1 MQWLNHF
8 FLALFTAFLCIA
20 LSPVLAKHIAV
31 YSAMQNLIEQGEW
44 GEQGTRQNR
53 ELVNAE
59 SSISHFRLHQWTQTL
74 PSPTLYSLLS
84 LKSSPSETES
94 VVEQGKILYDTEQFT
109 EAVKVLQQAA
119 AVFRASRDGLR
130 EAITLSNL
138 CLAYQQLGLWAE
150 AEEAIAQS
158 LKLLQSRENTGISE
172 ERLQIIA
179 QTLDVQGQLQLA
191 QGQAEAALTTWQ
203 KAADIYQQIGDRVTL
218 TRNRINSA
226 QALQA
231 LGLYLQANKILNEV
245 QQTLTSLPDSLIV
258 ATALRSL
265 GNVRRVVGDLNVSR
279 LVLGKSLAVAKRV
292 QSPKA
297 IAEAQLSL
305 GNTARAQQDTEAA
318 LQYYQQAAAVSVSSI
333 TRIQAH
339 LNLLSLLLEEKEV
352 QRGRRQEAGGR
363 RSNSAGVESP
373 SELKPLNGSSVGVFN
388 PCSLWSRQETASA
401 AVASPRA
408 SGSFPP
414 ASCPLPPAFID
425 KNNLQDALALS
436 SQIQLEISNLPPSRA
451 SVYTGIKFAQTLA
464 ELKQKTTSDTPSW
477 LDIAQQLSNAIKQ
490 AQNLQDRRAESYAMG
505 TLGELYEKTGQ
516 FSEAQDLTEKS
527 LFIAQSI
534 NASDI
539 AYQWQWQL
547 GRILKKKGDIK
558 SAIASYNVA
567 YNTLQSL
574 RSDLVTMNPDVQFS
588 FRENVEPVY
597 RELVELLLR
606 STVGVGAASGKKA
619 EQSSSSTVPL
629 SLQESINQDDLKLAR
644 NVIESLQLAELDNFF
659 RSACLNPT
667 QELDPVVDKKDQQ
680 AAVIYPIILPDR
692 LDVILKLPNQDL
704 RHYKTAIRQDNVEN
718 IIAELRKNLLNVTAT
733 VRVQQQSQQIYDWL
747 IRPVSAELAKSEIK
761 TLVFVLDG
769 ELRNIPMGVL
779 YDKQQE
785 KYLVEQYAIALTPG
799 LQLLDP
805 KPLRQIQL
813 NALTAGVSEKRPVE
827 GREFSELQNVPR
839 ELKEIKSEV
848 SKSEEL
854 LNQQFTE
861 TNLQNKLQT
870 VPFSVVHLAT
880 HGQFSSDAEKTFI
893 LTWNKLVKVKEFDN
907 LLRVSDKNRSNGIEL
922 LVLSACQTAEGD
934 KRAALG
940 LAGIAM
946 RAGVRSTL
954 ATLWSIDDRSTSD
967 VMSEFYRQLKAG
979 VNKAEALQRAQLAVF
994 AKEKA
999 PYFWAPYVLVGNWL

>member
-1 MQWLNHF
+1 
-8 FLALFTAFLCIA
+8 
-20 LSPVLAKHIAV
+20 
-31 YSAMQNLIEQGEW
+31 MQNLTEQGEW
-44 GEQGTRQNR
+44 GKQ
-53 ELVNAE
+53 E
-59 SSISHFRLHQWTQTL
+59 STER
-74 PSPTLYSLLS
+74 SPTFHSLLS
-84 LKSSPSETES
+84 LKNGPSQTAS
-94 VVEQGKILYDTEQFT
+94 VVEQGKILYDTGQFT
-109 EAVKVLQQAA
+109 EAVKLLQQAA
-119 AVFRASRDGLR
+119 TAFKTSKDGLQ
-130 EAITLSNL
+130 EAMTLSNL
-138 CLAYQQLGLWAE
+138 SLAYQQLGLWAE

-158 LKLLQSRENTGISE
+158 LKLLQSGENTGTSGE
-172 ERLQIIA
+172 QSQLIA
-179 QTLDVQGQLQLA
+179 QALDVQGQLQLA

-203 KAADIYQQIGDRVTL
+203 KAADIYQQIGDKARL
-218 TRNRINSA
+218 TRNQINSA
-226 QALQA
+226 QALQT

-258 ATALRSL
+258 ATGLRSL

-279 LVLGKSLAVAKRV
+279 LVLGNSLAVAKRL

-318 LQYYQQAAAVSVSSI
+318 LQYYQEAAAVSVSSI

-339 LNLLSLLLEEKEV
+339 LNLLSLLLEK
-352 QRGRRQEAGGR
+352 
-363 RSNSAGVESP
+363 
-373 SELKPLNGSSVGVFN
+373 K
-388 PCSLWSRQETASA
+388 
-401 AVASPRA
+401 
-408 SGSFPP
+408 
-414 ASCPLPPAFID
+414 
-425 KNNLQDALALS
+425 QDQNALALS
-436 SQIQLEISNLPPSRA
+436 SQIQSEISNLPPSRA
-451 SVYTGIKFAQTLA
+451 SVYTRIKFAENLTQ
-464 ELKQKTTSDTPSW
+464 LKEKISIDTPSW
-477 LDIAQQLSNAIKQ
+477 LNIAQQLSTAIEQ
-490 AQNLQDRRAESYAMG
+490 AQSLQDRRAESYAMG
-505 TLGELYEKTGQ
+505 SLGELYEKTGQ
-516 FSEAQDLTEKS
+516 FSDAQELTDKA

-534 NASDI
+534 DASDI

-558 SAIASYNVA
+558 GAIASYNVA

-574 RSDLVTMNPDVQFS
+574 RGDLVAINPDVQFS
-588 FRENVEPVY
+588 FRENIEPVY

-606 STVGVGAASGKKA
+606 SPQSTASVPFEKLDQQDASLLKA
-619 EQSSSSTVPL
+619 NTPRSPE
-629 SLQESINQDDLKLAR
+629 EGINQDNLKLAR

-667 QELDPVVDKKDQQ
+667 QELDPVVDKKDQR

-692 LDVILKLPNQDL
+692 LDVILKLPNQEL
-704 RHYKTAIRQDNVEN
+704 RHYKTAIAQNDVEKT
-718 IIAELRKNLLNVTAT
+718 IAELRKNLLDVTAT
-733 VRVQQQSQQIYDWL
+733 GRVQQQSQQIYNWL
-747 IRPVSAELAKSEIK
+747 IRPAQTELVNSGIK

-769 ELRNIPMGVL
+769 ELRNIPMAVL
-779 YDKQQE
+779 YDKQQK
-785 KYLVEQYAIALTPG
+785 KYLIEKYAIALTPG

-805 KPLRQIQL
+805 KPLRQVQL

-827 GREFSELQNVPR
+827 GKEFPQLENVPR

-854 LNQQFTE
+854 LNQQFTQ

-870 VPFSVVHLAT
+870 VAFSVVHLAT
-880 HGQFSSDAEKTFI
+880 HGEFSSDAEKTFI
-893 LTWNKLVKVKEFDN
+893 LTWDKLVKVKEFDN
-907 LLRVSDKNRSNGIEL
+907 LLRVSDKDRFSGIEL

-954 ATLWSIDDRSTSD
+954 ATLWSIDDRSTAD

-979 VNKAEALQRAQLAVF
+979 VNKAQALQRAQLGVF

>member
-1 MQWLNHF
+1 MRWQNYF
-8 FLALFTAFLCIA
+8 FLVLFTAFLCIA
-20 LSPVLAKHIAV
+20 LSPVLAKPPAV
-31 YSAMQNLIEQGEW
+31 YSAMQNLTEQREW
-44 GEQGTRQNR
+44 EKQGSSESRK
-53 ELVNAE
+53 LVNAE
-59 SSISHFRLHQWTQTL
+59 S
-74 PSPTLYSLLS
+74 PTPYSLLS
-84 LKSSPSETES
+84 LKSGPSQTAS
-94 VVEQGKILYDTEQFT
+94 VVEQGKILYDTGQFT
-109 EAVKVLQQAA
+109 EAIKLLQQAA
-119 AVFRASRDGLR
+119 AAFKTSRDGLQ
-130 EAITLSNL
+130 EAMTLSNL
-138 CLAYQQLGLWAE
+138 SLAYQQLGLWKE

-158 LKLLQSRENTGISE
+158 LKLLQSQENTGSSGE
-172 ERLQIIA
+172 QSQLIA
-179 QTLDVQGQLQLA
+179 QALDVQGQLKLA

-203 KAADIYQQIGDRVTL
+203 KAADIYQQIGDRARL

-258 ATALRSL
+258 ATGLRSL
-265 GNVRRVVGDLNVSR
+265 GNVRRVVGDLSVSR

-318 LQYYQQAAAVSVSSI
+318 LQYYQEAAAVSVSSI
-333 TRIQAH
+333 TRIQAN
-339 LNLLSLLLEEKEV
+339 LNLLSLLLEK
-352 QRGRRQEAGGR
+352 
-363 RSNSAGVESP
+363 
-373 SELKPLNGSSVGVFN
+373 K
-388 PCSLWSRQETASA
+388 
-401 AVASPRA
+401 
-408 SGSFPP
+408 
-414 ASCPLPPAFID
+414 
-425 KNNLQDALALS
+425 QDQDVLALS
-436 SQIQLEISNLPPSRA
+436 SQIQSEISNLPPSRT
-451 SVYTGIKFAQTLA
+451 SVYTRIKFAQNLTQ
-464 ELKQKTTSDTPSW
+464 LKEKTSTDTSSW
-477 LDIAQQLSNAIKQ
+477 LNIAQQLSTAIKQ
-490 AQNLQDRRAESYAMG
+490 AQSLQDRRAESYAMG
-505 TLGELYEKTGQ
+505 SLGELYEKTRQ
-516 FSEAQDLTEKS
+516 FSDAQELTEKA

-567 YNTLQSL
+567 YKTLQSL
-574 RSDLVTMNPDVQFS
+574 RGDLVAINPDVQFS
-588 FRENVEPVY
+588 FRENIEPVY

-606 STVGVGAASGKKA
+606 SPQGNSASVPFEKLDQQDASLLKA
-619 EQSSSSTVPL
+619 NTPRSPE
-629 SLQESINQDDLKLAR
+629 EGINQDNLKLAR
-644 NVIESLQLAELDNFF
+644 DVIESLQLAELDNFF

-667 QELDPVVDKKDQQ
+667 QELDPVVDKKDQR

-692 LDVILKLPNQDL
+692 LDVILKLPNQEL
-704 RHYKTAIRQDNVEN
+704 RHYKTAIAQNDVEN
-718 IIAELRKNLLNVTAT
+718 LIAQLRKNLLNVTAT
-733 VRVQQQSQQIYDWL
+733 GRVQQQSQQIYDWL
-747 IRPVSAELAKSEIK
+747 IRPAQTELVNSGIK

-769 ELRNIPMGVL
+769 ELRNIPMAVL

-785 KYLVEQYAIALTPG
+785 KYLIEKYAIALTPG

-805 KPLRQIQL
+805 KPLRQVQL

-827 GREFSELQNVPR
+827 GKEFPQLENVPR

-880 HGQFSSDAEKTFI
+880 HGEFSSDAEKTFI
-893 LTWNKLVKVKEFDN
+893 LTWDKLVKVKEFDN
-907 LLRVSDKNRSNGIEL
+907 LLRVSDKDRFSGIEL

-954 ATLWSIDDRSTSD
+954 ATLWSIDDRSTAD
-967 VMSEFYRQLKAG
+967 VMSEFYRHLKARM
-979 VNKAEALQRAQLAVF
+979 NKAEALQRAQLGVF

>member
-1 MQWLNHF
+1 MRCPNHF
-8 FLALFTAFLCIA
+8 FLAVFTAFLCIA
-20 LSPVLAKHIAV
+20 LSPVLAKPPAV
-31 YSAMQNLIEQGEW
+31 YSDMQNLTEQGEW
-44 GEQGTRQNR
+44 GKQ
-53 ELVNAE
+53 E
-59 SSISHFRLHQWTQTL
+59 STER
-74 PSPTLYSLLS
+74 SPTFHSLLS
-84 LKSSPSETES
+84 LKNGPSQTAS
-94 VVEQGKILYDTEQFT
+94 VVEQGKILYDTGQFT
-109 EAVKVLQQAA
+109 EAVKLLQQAA
-119 AVFRASRDGLR
+119 TAFKTSKDGLQ
-130 EAITLSNL
+130 EAMTLSNL
-138 CLAYQQLGLWAE
+138 SLAYQQLGLWAE

-158 LKLLQSRENTGISE
+158 LKLLQSGENTGTSGE
-172 ERLQIIA
+172 QSQLIA
-179 QTLDVQGQLQLA
+179 QALDVQGQLQLA

-203 KAADIYQQIGDRVTL
+203 KAADIYQQIGDKARL
-218 TRNRINSA
+218 TRNQINSA
-226 QALQA
+226 QALQT

-258 ATALRSL
+258 ATGLRSL

-279 LVLGKSLAVAKRV
+279 LVLGNSLAVAKRL

-318 LQYYQQAAAVSVSSI
+318 LQYYQEAAAVSVSSI

-339 LNLLSLLLEEKEV
+339 LNLLSLLLEK
-352 QRGRRQEAGGR
+352 
-363 RSNSAGVESP
+363 
-373 SELKPLNGSSVGVFN
+373 K
-388 PCSLWSRQETASA
+388 
-401 AVASPRA
+401 
-408 SGSFPP
+408 
-414 ASCPLPPAFID
+414 
-425 KNNLQDALALS
+425 QDQNALALS
-436 SQIQLEISNLPPSRA
+436 SQIQSEISNLPPSRA
-451 SVYTGIKFAQTLA
+451 SVYTRIKFAENLTQ
-464 ELKQKTTSDTPSW
+464 LKEKISIDTPSW
-477 LDIAQQLSNAIKQ
+477 LNIAQQLSTAIEQ
-490 AQNLQDRRAESYAMG
+490 AQSLQDRRAESYAMG
-505 TLGELYEKTGQ
+505 SLGELYEKTGQ
-516 FSEAQDLTEKS
+516 FSDAQELTDKA

-534 NASDI
+534 DASDI

-558 SAIASYNVA
+558 GAIASYNVA

-574 RSDLVTMNPDVQFS
+574 RGDLVAINPDVQFS
-588 FRENVEPVY
+588 FRENIEPVY

-606 STVGVGAASGKKA
+606 SPQSTASVPFEKLDQQDASLLKA
-619 EQSSSSTVPL
+619 NTPRSPE
-629 SLQESINQDDLKLAR
+629 EGINQDNLKLAR

-667 QELDPVVDKKDQQ
+667 QELDPVVDKKDQR

-692 LDVILKLPNQDL
+692 LDVILKLPNQEL
-704 RHYKTAIRQDNVEN
+704 RHYKTAIAQNDVEKT
-718 IIAELRKNLLNVTAT
+718 IAELRKNLLDVTAT
-733 VRVQQQSQQIYDWL
+733 GRVQQQSQQIYNWL
-747 IRPVSAELAKSEIK
+747 IQPAQTELVNSGIK

-769 ELRNIPMGVL
+769 ELRNIPMAVL
-779 YDKQQE
+779 YDKQQK
-785 KYLVEQYAIALTPG
+785 KYLIEKYAIALTPG

-805 KPLRQIQL
+805 KPLRQVQL

-827 GREFSELQNVPR
+827 GKEFPQLENVPR

-854 LNQQFTE
+854 LNQQFTQ

-870 VPFSVVHLAT
+870 VAFSVVHLAT
-880 HGQFSSDAEKTFI
+880 HGEFSSDAEKTFI
-893 LTWNKLVKVKEFDN
+893 LTWDKLVKVKEFDN
-907 LLRVSDKNRSNGIEL
+907 LLRVSDKDRFSGIEL

-954 ATLWSIDDRSTSD
+954 ATLWSIDDRSTAD

-979 VNKAEALQRAQLAVF
+979 VNKAQALQRAQLGVF

>member
-1 MQWLNHF
+1 M
-8 FLALFTAFLCIA
+8 
-20 LSPVLAKHIAV
+20 AKPPAV
-31 YSAMQNLIEQGEW
+31 YSAMQNLTEQGEW
-44 GEQGTRQNR
+44 GQGSS
-53 ELVNAE
+53 E
-59 SSISHFRLHQWTQTL
+59 SPIFS
-74 PSPTLYSLLS
+74 SLLP
-84 LKSSPSETES
+84 LKSDSSQTQS
-94 VVEQGKILYDTEQFT
+94 LVEEGKKLYDTGQFT

-119 AVFRASRDGLR
+119 AAFKTSRDGLQ
-130 EAITLSNL
+130 EAMTLSNL
-138 CLAYQQLGLWAE
+138 SLADQQLGLWAE
-150 AEEAIAQS
+150 AEEAIAQC
-158 LKLLQSRENTGISE
+158 LKLLESGENTGTSG
-172 ERLQIIA
+172 ERSQIIA
-179 QTLDVQGQLQLA
+179 QALDVQGQLQLA
-191 QGQAEAALTTWQ
+191 QGQAETALTTWQ
-203 KAADIYQQIGDRVTL
+203 KAADIYQQIGDKVKL
-218 TRNRINSA
+218 TRNRINST
-226 QALQA
+226 QAFQA

-258 ATALRSL
+258 ATGLRSL

-279 LVLGKSLAVAKRV
+279 LILQKSLAVAKRV

-305 GNTARAQQDTEAA
+305 GNTARAQQDTQAA
-318 LQYYQQAAAVSVSSI
+318 LQYYQEAAAVSVPSI
-333 TRIQAH
+333 TRIAAH
-339 LNLLSLLLEEKEV
+339 LNLLSLLLEKK
-352 QRGRRQEAGGR
+352 QD
-363 RSNSAGVESP
+363 
-373 SELKPLNGSSVGVFN
+373 L
-388 PCSLWSRQETASA
+388 
-401 AVASPRA
+401 
-408 SGSFPP
+408 
-414 ASCPLPPAFID
+414 
-425 KNNLQDALALS
+425 DALALS
-436 SQIQLEISNLPPSRA
+436 SQIQSEISNLPPSRT
-451 SVYTGIKFAQTLA
+451 SVYTRIKFAQNLTQ
-464 ELKQKTTSDTPSW
+464 LKEKTSINTPSW
-477 LDIAQQLSNAIKQ
+477 LNIAQQLSTAIEQ
-490 AQNLQDRRAESYAMG
+490 AQSLQDRRAESYAMG
-505 TLGELYEKTGQ
+505 SLGELYEKTKQ
-516 FSEAQDLTEKS
+516 FSDAQELTEKA

-547 GRILKKKGDIK
+547 GRILKKEGDIK
-558 SAIASYNVA
+558 GAIASYNVA
-567 YNTLQSL
+567 YKTLQSL
-574 RSDLVTMNPDVQFS
+574 RGDLVAINPDVQFS
-588 FRENVEPVY
+588 FRENIEPVY

-606 STVGVGAASGKKA
+606 SPQGSSAS
-619 EQSSSSTVPL
+619 VPFEKL
-629 SLQESINQDDLKLAR
+629 DQQDASLLKTNALRSPQQGINQDNLKLAR
-644 NVIESLQLAELDNFF
+644 DVIESLQLAELDNFF

-667 QELDPVVDKKDQQ
+667 QALDPVVDKKDQQ

-704 RHYKTAIRQDNVEN
+704 RHYKTVIAQSDVEN
-718 IIAELRKNLLNVTAT
+718 IIAKLRKNLLNVTAT
-733 VRVQQQSQQIYDWL
+733 ARVKQQSQQIYDWL
-747 IRPVSAELAKSEIK
+747 IRPAQTELVNSGIK

-769 ELRNIPMGVL
+769 ELRNIPMAVL

-785 KYLVEQYAIALTPG
+785 KYLVEKYAIALTPG

-827 GREFSELQNVPR
+827 GKEFPQLENVPR

-854 LNQQFTE
+854 LNQQFTQ

-880 HGQFSSDAEKTFI
+880 HGEFSSDADKTFI
-893 LTWNKLVKVKEFDN
+893 LTWDKLVKVKEFDN
-907 LLRVSDKNRSNGIEL
+907 LLRVSDKNRFSGIEL

-954 ATLWSIDDRSTSD
+954 ATLWSIDDRSTAD

-979 VNKAEALQRAQLAVF
+979 VNKAQALQRAQLGVF

>member
-1 MQWLNHF
+1 MRWQNYF

-20 LSPVLAKHIAV
+20 LSPVLAKPPAV
-31 YSAMQNLIEQGEW
+31 YSAMQNLTEQGEW
-44 GEQGTRQNR
+44 EKQGSSQSRK
-53 ELVNAE
+53 LVNAE
-59 SSISHFRLHQWTQTL
+59 S
-74 PSPTLYSLLS
+74 PTPYSLLS
-84 LKSSPSETES
+84 LKSGLSQTAS
-94 VVEQGKILYDTEQFT
+94 VVEQGKILYDTGQFT

-119 AVFRASRDGLR
+119 AEFKSSRDGLQ
-130 EAITLSNL
+130 EAMTLSNL
-138 CLAYQQLGLWAE
+138 SFAYQQLGLWKE

-158 LKLLQSRENTGISE
+158 LKLLQSQENTGTSG

-179 QTLDVQGQLQLA
+179 QALDVQGQLQLA

-203 KAADIYQQIGDRVTL
+203 KAANIYQQIGDRARL

-258 ATALRSL
+258 ATGLRSL

-318 LQYYQQAAAVSVSSI
+318 LQYYQEAAAVSVSSI
-333 TRIQAH
+333 TRIQAN
-339 LNLLSLLLEEKEV
+339 LNLLSLLLEKK
-352 QRGRRQEAGGR
+352 Q
-363 RSNSAGVESP
+363 
-373 SELKPLNGSSVGVFN
+373 
-388 PCSLWSRQETASA
+388 
-401 AVASPRA
+401 
-408 SGSFPP
+408 
-414 ASCPLPPAFID
+414 D
-425 KNNLQDALALS
+425 QDALALS
-436 SQIQLEISNLPPSRA
+436 SQIQSEISNLPPSRT
-451 SVYTGIKFAQTLA
+451 SVYTRIKFAQNLTQ
-464 ELKQKTTSDTPSW
+464 LKEKASIDTSSW
-477 LDIAQQLSNAIKQ
+477 LNIAQQLSTAIKQ

-505 TLGELYEKTGQ
+505 SLGELYEKTGQ
-516 FSEAQDLTEKS
+516 FSDAQELTEKA

-558 SAIASYNVA
+558 GAIASYNVA
-567 YNTLQSL
+567 YKTLQSL
-574 RSDLVTMNPDVQFS
+574 RGDLVAMNPDVQFS
-588 FRENVEPVY
+588 FRENIEPVY

-606 STVGVGAASGKKA
+606 SPQGNSASVPFEKLDQRDASLLKA
-619 EQSSSSTVPL
+619 NVNASL
-629 SLQESINQDDLKLAR
+629 SRSPQEGINQDNLKLAR
-644 NVIESLQLAELDNFF
+644 DVIESLQLAELDNFF

-667 QELDPVVDKKDQQ
+667 QELDPVVDKKDQR

-704 RHYKTAIRQDNVEN
+704 RHYKTVIAQNDVEN
-718 IIAELRKNLLNVTAT
+718 TIAELRKNLLNVTAT
-733 VRVQQQSQQIYDWL
+733 ARVQQQSQQIYDWL
-747 IRPVSAELAKSEIK
+747 IRPAQTELVNSGIK

-769 ELRNIPMGVL
+769 GLRNIPMAVL
-779 YDKQQE
+779 YDKQQK
-785 KYLVEQYAIALTPG
+785 KYLLEKYAIALTPG

-805 KPLRQIQL
+805 KPLRQVQL

-827 GREFSELQNVPR
+827 GKEFPKLENVPR

-854 LNQQFTE
+854 LNQEFTQ

-870 VPFSVVHLAT
+870 IPFTVVHLAT
-880 HGQFSSDAEKTFI
+880 HGEFSSDAEKTFI
-893 LTWNKLVKVKEFDN
+893 LTWDKLVKVKEFDN
-907 LLRVSDKNRSNGIEL
+907 LLRVSDKNRFSGIEL

-954 ATLWSIDDRSTSD
+954 ATLWSIDDRSTAD
-967 VMSEFYRQLKAG
+967 VMSEFYRELKAG
-979 VNKAEALQRAQLAVF
+979 VNKAEALQVAQLAVF

>member
-1 MQWLNHF
+1 MQD
-8 FLALFTAFLCIA
+8 
-20 LSPVLAKHIAV
+20 
-31 YSAMQNLIEQGEW
+31 LIEQGEW
-44 GEQGTRQNR
+44 GKQGSGQSR
-53 ELVNAE
+53 ELVAE
-59 SSISHFRLHQWTQTL
+59 S
-74 PSPTLYSLLS
+74 PTFYSLLP
-84 LKSSPSETES
+84 LKSGPSQRSS
-94 VVEQGKILYDTEQFT
+94 VVEQGKILYDTGQFT

-119 AVFRASRDGLR
+119 AAFKASRDGLQ
-130 EAITLSNL
+130 EAMTLSNL
-138 CLAYQQLGLWAE
+138 SLAYQQLGLWAE

-158 LKLLQSRENTGISE
+158 LKLLQSGENTGTSG
-172 ERLQIIA
+172 ERSQIIA
-179 QTLDVQGQLQLA
+179 QALDVQGQLQLA

-203 KAADIYQQIGDRVTL
+203 KAADIYQQIDDKARL

-245 QQTLTSLPDSLIV
+245 QQTLTSLPDSLLV
-258 ATALRSL
+258 ATGLRSL

-318 LQYYQQAAAVSVSSI
+318 SEYYQQAAAVSVSSI

-339 LNLLSLLLEEKEV
+339 LNLLSLLLEK
-352 QRGRRQEAGGR
+352 
-363 RSNSAGVESP
+363 
-373 SELKPLNGSSVGVFN
+373 KPE
-388 PCSLWSRQETASA
+388 R
-401 AVASPRA
+401 
-408 SGSFPP
+408 
-414 ASCPLPPAFID
+414 
-425 KNNLQDALALS
+425 DALALS
-436 SQIQLEISNLPPSRA
+436 SQIQSEISNLPPSRT
-451 SVYTGIKFAQTLA
+451 SVYTRIKFAQNLTQ
-464 ELKQKTTSDTPSW
+464 LKEKTSIDTPSW
-477 LDIAQQLSNAIKQ
+477 VNIAQQLSTAIEQ
-490 AQNLQDRRAESYAMG
+490 AQSLQDRRAESYAMG
-505 TLGELYEKTGQ
+505 SLGELYEKTGQ
-516 FSEAQDLTEKS
+516 FSDAQELTEKA

-558 SAIASYNVA
+558 GAFVGDVGAAIASYNLA
-567 YNTLQSL
+567 YKTLQSL
-574 RSDLVTMNPDVQFS
+574 RSDLVAINPDVQFS
-588 FRENVEPVY
+588 FRENIEPLY

-606 STVGVGAASGKKA
+606 SPQGNSAS
-619 EQSSSSTVPL
+619 VPFEKL
-629 SLQESINQDDLKLAR
+629 DRRDTSLQKAGVSPSPQEGINQDNLKLAR
-644 NVIESLQLAELDNFF
+644 DVIESLQLAELDNFF

-667 QELDPVVDKKDQQ
+667 QELDPVVDKKDQR

-704 RHYKTAIRQDNVEN
+704 RHYKTVIAQNDVEK
-718 IIAELRKNLLNVTAT
+718 IIAELRKNLLNVTET

-747 IRPVSAELAKSEIK
+747 IRPAQTELVNSGIK

-769 ELRNIPMGVL
+769 ELRNIPMAVL

-785 KYLVEQYAIALTPG
+785 KYLIEKYAIALTPG

-805 KPLRQIQL
+805 KPLRQVQL

-827 GREFSELQNVPR
+827 GKEFPELENVPR

-848 SKSEEL
+848 GKSEEL
-854 LNQQFTE
+854 LNQQFTQ

-870 VPFSVVHLAT
+870 VPFTVVHLAT
-880 HGQFSSDAEKTFI
+880 HGEFSSDAEKTFI
-893 LTWNKLVKVKEFDN
+893 LTWDKLVKVKEFDN
-907 LLRVSDKNRSNGIEL
+907 LLRVSDKNRFSGIEL

-954 ATLWSIDDRSTSD
+954 ATLWSIDDRSTTD

-979 VNKAEALQRAQLAVF
+979 VNKAEALQRGQLAVF

>member
-1 MQWLNHF
+1 MRWLNHF
-8 FLALFTAFLCIA
+8 LLALFTAFLGIV
-20 LSPVLAKHIAV
+20 LSPVLAKPPVV
-31 YSAMQNLIEQGEW
+31 YSVIQNLTEQGEW
-44 GEQGTRQNR
+44 EKQASKENR
-53 ELVNAE
+53 EQTNAE
-59 SSISHFRLHQWTQTL
+59 SPIFHFRLPQLPQTP
-74 PSPTLYSLLS
+74 PSPTLYSLLP
-84 LKSSPSETES
+84 LKSGRSQTES
-94 VVEQGKILYDTEQFT
+94 VVEQGKILYDMGQFT
-109 EAVKVLQQAA
+109 KAVKVLQQAA
-119 AVFRASRDGLR
+119 AAFRASRDGLR
-130 EAITLSNL
+130 EAMTLSNL

-150 AEEAIAQS
+150 AEKAIAQS
-158 LKLLQSRENTGISE
+158 LKLLQSRENTGTSGE
-172 ERLQIIA
+172 HSQIIA
-179 QTLDVQGQLQLA
+179 QALDVQGQLQLT
-191 QGQAEAALTTWQ
+191 QGQTQAALTTWQ
-203 KAADIYQQIGDRVTL
+203 KAADIYQQIGDRARL

-231 LGLYLQANKILNEV
+231 LGLYLQANKILNDV
-245 QQTLTSLPDSLIV
+245 QQTLTSLPDSLLV
-258 ATALRSL
+258 ATGLRSL
-265 GNVRRVVGDLNVSR
+265 GNVRRVIGDLTVSR

-305 GNTARAQQDTEAA
+305 GNTALAQQDTEAA
-318 LQYYQQAAAVSVSSI
+318 SQYYQQAATVSVSSI

-339 LNLLSLLLEEKEV
+339 LNLLSLLLEKKE
-352 QRGRRQEAGGR
+352 
-363 RSNSAGVESP
+363 
-373 SELKPLNGSSVGVFN
+373 
-388 PCSLWSRQETASA
+388 
-401 AVASPRA
+401 
-408 SGSFPP
+408 
-414 ASCPLPPAFID
+414 D
-425 KNNLQDALALS
+425 KDALALS
-436 SQIQLEISNLPPSRA
+436 SQIQSEISNLPASRT
-451 SVYTGIKFAQTLA
+451 SVYIRIKFAQTLA
-464 ELKQKTTSDTPSW
+464 QLKKKTTSDTFSS

-490 AQNLQDRRAESYAMG
+490 AENLQDQRAESYAIG

-516 FSEAQDLTEKS
+516 FSDAQHLTEKA
-527 LFIAQSI
+527 LFMAQSI

-558 SAIASYNVA
+558 GAIASYNVA
-567 YNTLQSL
+567 YKTLQTL
-574 RSDLVTMNPDVQFS
+574 RSDLVATNPDVQFS

-606 STVGVGAASGKKA
+606 SAEDSASFRDASLPEAEVLNVATATLGDAAL
-619 EQSSSSTVPL
+619 TL
-629 SLQESINQDDLKLAR
+629 SPQQNINQDNLKQAR
-644 NVIESLQLAELDNFF
+644 DVIESLQLAELDNFF

-667 QELDPVVDKKDQQ
+667 QELDPVVDKKDQR

-704 RHYKTAIRQDNVEN
+704 RHYKTVIAQNNVEN
-718 IIAELRKNLLNVTAT
+718 IIAELRKNLLDVTAT
-733 VRVQQQSQQIYDWL
+733 FRVQQQSQQIYDWL
-747 IRPVSAELAKSEIK
+747 IRPASAELAKSGIK

-769 ELRNIPMGVL
+769 ELRNIPMAVL
-779 YDKQQE
+779 YDKQQK
-785 KYLVEQYAIALTPG
+785 KYLVEEYAIALTPG

-813 NALTAGVSEKRPVE
+813 NALTAGVSVQRPVE
-827 GREFSELQNVPR
+827 GREFPELQNVPQ

-880 HGQFSSDAEKTFI
+880 HGEFSSDAEKTFI
-893 LTWNKLVKVKEFDN
+893 LTWDKLIKVKEFDN

-940 LAGIAM
+940 LAGIAI

-954 ATLWSIDDRSTSD
+954 ATLWSIDDRSTID
-967 VMSEFYRQLKAG
+967 VMSEFYRQLNAR

>member
-1 MQWLNHF
+1 MRCPNHF
-8 FLALFTAFLCIA
+8 FLALFTAFLCIT
-20 LSPVLAKHIAV
+20 LSPVLAKPPAV
-31 YSAMQNLIEQGEW
+31 YSAMQNLTEQGEW
-44 GEQGTRQNR
+44 GKQGSSKSR
-53 ELVNAE
+53 ELMNPE
-59 SSISHFRLHQWTQTL
+59 
-74 PSPTLYSLLS
+74 SPTFYSLLP
-84 LKSSPSETES
+84 LKSGPSQTAS
-94 VVEQGKILYDTEQFT
+94 VVEQGKILYDKGQFT
-109 EAVKVLQQAA
+109 EAIKVLQQAA
-119 AVFRASRDGLR
+119 AAFKTSRDGLQ
-130 EAITLSNL
+130 EAMTLSNL
-138 CLAYQQLGLWAE
+138 SLAYQQLGLWAE

-158 LKLLQSRENTGISE
+158 LKLLQSRENTGSSG
-172 ERLQIIA
+172 ERSQLIA
-179 QTLDVQGQLQLA
+179 QALDVQGQLQLS

-203 KAADIYQQIGDRVTL
+203 KAANIYQQIGDKARL
-218 TRNRINSA
+218 TRNQINSA

-245 QQTLTSLPDSLIV
+245 QQTLTSLPDSLLV
-258 ATALRSL
+258 ATGLRSL
-265 GNVRRVVGDLNVSR
+265 GNIRRVVGDLNASR

-318 LQYYQQAAAVSVSSI
+318 LQYYQEAAAVSVSSI
-333 TRIQAH
+333 TRIQAR
-339 LNLLSLLLEEKEV
+339 LNLLSLLLE
-352 QRGRRQEAGGR
+352 
-363 RSNSAGVESP
+363 
-373 SELKPLNGSSVGVFN
+373 
-388 PCSLWSRQETASA
+388 
-401 AVASPRA
+401 
-408 SGSFPP
+408 
-414 ASCPLPPAFID
+414 
-425 KNNLQDALALS
+425 KNQDQDALALS
-436 SQIQLEISNLPPSRA
+436 SQIQSEISNSPPSRT
-451 SVYTGIKFAQTLA
+451 SVYSRIKFAENLTQ
-464 ELKQKTTSDTPSW
+464 LKEKISIDTPSW
-477 LDIAQQLSNAIKQ
+477 LNIAQQLSTAIEQ

-505 TLGELYEKTGQ
+505 SLGELYEKTGQ
-516 FSEAQDLTEKS
+516 FSDAQELTEKA
-527 LFIAQSI
+527 LFTAQSI

-558 SAIASYNVA
+558 GAIASYNVA
-567 YNTLQSL
+567 YKTLQSL
-574 RSDLVTMNPDVQFS
+574 RGDLVALNPDVQFS
-588 FRENVEPVY
+588 FRENIEPVY

-606 STVGVGAASGKKA
+606 SPQGSNASVPFEKLDQQDASLLKA
-619 EQSSSSTVPL
+619 NTPRSP
-629 SLQESINQDDLKLAR
+629 QEGINQGNLKLAR
-644 NVIESLQLAELDNFF
+644 DVIESLQLAELDNFF

-667 QELDPVVDKKDQQ
+667 QELDPVVDKKDQR

-704 RHYKTAIRQDNVEN
+704 RHYKTVIAQNDVEN
-718 IIAELRKNLLNVTAT
+718 TIAELRKNLLNVTAT
-733 VRVQQQSQQIYDWL
+733 ARVQQQSQQIYDWL
-747 IRPVSAELAKSEIK
+747 IRPAQTELVNSGIK

-769 ELRNIPMGVL
+769 DLRNIPMAVL
-779 YDKQQE
+779 YDKQQRQ
-785 KYLVEQYAIALTPG
+785 YLVEKYAIALTPG

-805 KPLRQIQL
+805 KPLRQVQL

-827 GREFSELQNVPR
+827 GKEFPELENVPR

-854 LNQQFTE
+854 LNQQFTQ

-880 HGQFSSDAEKTFI
+880 HGEFSSDAEKTFI
-893 LTWNKLVKVKEFDN
+893 LTWDKLVKVKEFDN
-907 LLRVSDKNRSNGIEL
+907 LLRVSDKNRFSSIEL

-954 ATLWSIDDRSTSD
+954 ATLWSIDDRSTAD
-967 VMSEFYRQLKAG
+967 VMSEFYRHLKAG
-979 VNKAEALQRAQLAVF
+979 VNKAEALQGAQLAVF

>member
-1 MQWLNHF
+1 
-8 FLALFTAFLCIA
+8 
-20 LSPVLAKHIAV
+20 
-31 YSAMQNLIEQGEW
+31 
-44 GEQGTRQNR
+44 
-53 ELVNAE
+53 
-59 SSISHFRLHQWTQTL
+59 
-74 PSPTLYSLLS
+74 
-84 LKSSPSETES
+84 
-94 VVEQGKILYDTEQFT
+94 
-109 EAVKVLQQAA
+109 
-119 AVFRASRDGLR
+119 
-130 EAITLSNL
+130 
-138 CLAYQQLGLWAE
+138 
-150 AEEAIAQS
+150 
-158 LKLLQSRENTGISE
+158 
-172 ERLQIIA
+172 LQIIA
-179 QTLDVQGQLQLA
+179 QALDVQGQLQLA

-203 KAADIYQQIGDRVTL
+203 KAANIYQQIGDKARL

-258 ATALRSL
+258 ATGLRSL

-318 LQYYQQAAAVSVSSI
+318 LQYYQEAAAVSVSSI
-333 TRIQAH
+333 TRIQAN
-339 LNLLSLLLEEKEV
+339 LNLLSLLLEKK
-352 QRGRRQEAGGR
+352 Q
-363 RSNSAGVESP
+363 
-373 SELKPLNGSSVGVFN
+373 
-388 PCSLWSRQETASA
+388 
-401 AVASPRA
+401 
-408 SGSFPP
+408 
-414 ASCPLPPAFID
+414 D
-425 KNNLQDALALS
+425 QDALALS
-436 SQIQLEISNLPPSRA
+436 SQIQSEISNLPPSRT
-451 SVYTGIKFAQTLA
+451 SVYTRIKFAQNLTQ
-464 ELKQKTTSDTPSW
+464 LKEKASIDTSSW
-477 LDIAQQLSNAIKQ
+477 LNIAQQLSTAIKQ

-505 TLGELYEKTGQ
+505 SLGELYEKTGQ
-516 FSEAQDLTEKS
+516 FSDAQELTEKA

-558 SAIASYNVA
+558 GAIASYNVA
-567 YNTLQSL
+567 YKTLQSL
-574 RSDLVTMNPDVQFS
+574 RGDLVAMNPDVQFS
-588 FRENVEPVY
+588 FRENIEPVY

-606 STVGVGAASGKKA
+606 SPQGNSASVPFEKLDQRDASLLKA
-619 EQSSSSTVPL
+619 NVNASL
-629 SLQESINQDDLKLAR
+629 SRSPQEGINQDNLKLAR
-644 NVIESLQLAELDNFF
+644 DVIESLQLAELDNFF

-667 QELDPVVDKKDQQ
+667 QELDPVVDKKDQR

-704 RHYKTAIRQDNVEN
+704 RHYKTVIAQNDVEN
-718 IIAELRKNLLNVTAT
+718 TIAELRKNLLNVTAT
-733 VRVQQQSQQIYDWL
+733 ARVQQQSQQIYDWL
-747 IRPVSAELAKSEIK
+747 IRPAQTELVNSGIK

-769 ELRNIPMGVL
+769 GLRNIPMAVL
-779 YDKQQE
+779 YDKQQK
-785 KYLVEQYAIALTPG
+785 KYLLEKYAIALTPG

-805 KPLRQIQL
+805 KPLRQVQL

-827 GREFSELQNVPR
+827 GKEFPKLENVPR

-854 LNQQFTE
+854 LNQEFTQ

-870 VPFSVVHLAT
+870 IPFTVVHLAT
-880 HGQFSSDAEKTFI
+880 HGEFSSDAEKTFI
-893 LTWNKLVKVKEFDN
+893 LTWDKLVKVKEFDN
-907 LLRVSDKNRSNGIEL
+907 LLRVSDKNRFSGIEL

-954 ATLWSIDDRSTSD
+954 ATLWSIDDRSTAD
-967 VMSEFYRQLKAG
+967 VMSEFYRELKAG
-979 VNKAEALQRAQLAVF
+979 VNKAEALQVAQLAVF

>member
-1 MQWLNHF
+1 MKWPNHF
-8 FLALFTAFLCIA
+8 LLGLFTAFLCIA
-20 LSPVLAKHIAV
+20 LSPVLAKPPAV
-31 YSAMQNLIEQGEW
+31 YSAMQNLTEQREW
-44 GEQGTRQNR
+44 EKQGSSESR
-53 ELVNAE
+53 ELVNA
-59 SSISHFRLHQWTQTL
+59 Q
-74 PSPTLYSLLS
+74 SPTFHSLPP
-84 LKSSPSETES
+84 LKSGPLQTAS
-94 VVEQGKILYDTEQFT
+94 VVEQGKILYDTGQFT

-119 AVFRASRDGLR
+119 AGFKTSKDGLQ
-130 EAITLSNL
+130 EAMTLSNL
-138 CLAYQQLGLWAE
+138 SLAYQQLGLWAE
-150 AEEAIAQS
+150 AQEAIAQS
-158 LKLLQSRENTGISE
+158 LKLLQSGENTGTSG
-172 ERLQIIA
+172 ERSQIIA
-179 QTLDVQGQLQLA
+179 QALDVQGQLQLA
-191 QGQAEAALTTWQ
+191 QGQAEGALTTWQ
-203 KAADIYQQIGDRVTL
+203 KAADIYQQIGDKARL

-245 QQTLTSLPDSLIV
+245 QQTLTRLPDSLIV
-258 ATALRSL
+258 ATGLRSL

-318 LQYYQQAAAVSVSSI
+318 SQYYQEAAAVSVSSI

-339 LNLLSLLLEEKEV
+339 LNLLSLLLEKK
-352 QRGRRQEAGGR
+352 Q
-363 RSNSAGVESP
+363 
-373 SELKPLNGSSVGVFN
+373 
-388 PCSLWSRQETASA
+388 
-401 AVASPRA
+401 
-408 SGSFPP
+408 
-414 ASCPLPPAFID
+414 D
-425 KNNLQDALALS
+425 QDALALS
-436 SQIQLEISNLPPSRA
+436 SQIQSEISNLPPSRT
-451 SVYTGIKFAQTLA
+451 SVYTRIKFAQNLTQ
-464 ELKQKTTSDTPSW
+464 LKEKPSIDTPSW
-477 LDIAQQLSNAIKQ
+477 LNIAQQLSTAIKQ

-505 TLGELYEKTGQ
+505 SLGELYEKTSQ
-516 FSEAQDLTEKS
+516 FSDAQELTDKA

-558 SAIASYNVA
+558 GAIASYNVA
-567 YNTLQSL
+567 YKTLQSL
-574 RSDLVTMNPDVQFS
+574 RGDLVAINPDVQFS
-588 FRENVEPVY
+588 FRENIEPVY

-606 STVGVGAASGKKA
+606 SPQASNASVPFQKLDQRDASLQKA
-619 EQSSSSTVPL
+619 NAPL
-629 SLQESINQDDLKLAR
+629 SLSPQESINQDNLKLAR
-644 NVIESLQLAELDNFF
+644 DVIESLQLAELDNFF

-667 QELDPVVDKKDQQ
+667 QELDPVVDKKDQR

-692 LDVILKLPNQDL
+692 LDVILKLPNQQL
-704 RHYKTAIRQDNVEN
+704 RHYKTAIAQNDVEK
-718 IIAELRKNLLNVTAT
+718 IIAQLRKNLLNVTAT
-733 VRVQQQSQQIYDWL
+733 DRVQRQSQQIYDWL
-747 IRPVSAELAKSEIK
+747 IRPAQTELVNSGIK

-769 ELRNIPMGVL
+769 ELRNIPMAVL
-779 YDKQQE
+779 YDKQQK
-785 KYLVEQYAIALTPG
+785 KYLLEKYAIALTPG

-805 KPLRQIQL
+805 KPLRQLQL

-827 GREFSELQNVPR
+827 GKEFPQLENVPR

-870 VPFSVVHLAT
+870 VSFTVVHLAT
-880 HGQFSSDAEKTFI
+880 HGEFSSDAEKTFI
-893 LTWNKLVKVKEFDN
+893 LTWDKLVKVKEFDN
-907 LLRVSDKNRSNGIEL
+907 LLRVSDKDSFSGIEL

-954 ATLWSIDDRSTSD
+954 ATLWSIDDRSTAD
-967 VMSEFYRQLKAG
+967 VMSEFYRQLKVG
-979 VNKAEALQRAQLAVF
+979 LNKAEALQRAQLAVF

>member
-1 MQWLNHF
+1 MRWQNYF

-20 LSPVLAKHIAV
+20 LSPVLAKPPAV
-31 YSAMQNLIEQGEW
+31 YSAMQNLTEQGEW
-44 GEQGTRQNR
+44 EKQGSSQSRK
-53 ELVNAE
+53 LVNAE
-59 SSISHFRLHQWTQTL
+59 S
-74 PSPTLYSLLS
+74 PTPYSLLS
-84 LKSSPSETES
+84 LKSGLSQTAS
-94 VVEQGKILYDTEQFT
+94 VVEQGKILYDTGQFT

-119 AVFRASRDGLR
+119 AEFKSSRDGLQ
-130 EAITLSNL
+130 EAMTLSNL
-138 CLAYQQLGLWAE
+138 SLAYQQLGLWAE

-158 LKLLQSRENTGISE
+158 LKLLQSQENTGTSG

-179 QTLDVQGQLQLA
+179 QALDVQGQLQLA

-203 KAADIYQQIGDRVTL
+203 KAANIYQQIGDRARL

-258 ATALRSL
+258 ATGLRSL

-318 LQYYQQAAAVSVSSI
+318 LQYYQEAAAVSVSSI
-333 TRIQAH
+333 TRIQAN
-339 LNLLSLLLEEKEV
+339 LNLLSLLLEKK
-352 QRGRRQEAGGR
+352 Q
-363 RSNSAGVESP
+363 
-373 SELKPLNGSSVGVFN
+373 
-388 PCSLWSRQETASA
+388 
-401 AVASPRA
+401 
-408 SGSFPP
+408 
-414 ASCPLPPAFID
+414 D
-425 KNNLQDALALS
+425 QDALALS
-436 SQIQLEISNLPPSRA
+436 SQIQSEISNLPPSRT
-451 SVYTGIKFAQTLA
+451 SVYTRIKFAQNLTQ
-464 ELKQKTTSDTPSW
+464 LKEKASIDTSSW
-477 LDIAQQLSNAIKQ
+477 LNIAQQLSTAIKQ

-505 TLGELYEKTGQ
+505 SLGELYEKTGQ
-516 FSEAQDLTEKS
+516 FSDAQELTEKA

-558 SAIASYNVA
+558 GAIASYNVA
-567 YNTLQSL
+567 YKTLQSL
-574 RSDLVTMNPDVQFS
+574 RGDLVAMNPDVQFS
-588 FRENVEPVY
+588 FRENIEPVY

-606 STVGVGAASGKKA
+606 SPQGNSASVPFEKLDQRDASLLKA
-619 EQSSSSTVPL
+619 NVNASL
-629 SLQESINQDDLKLAR
+629 SRSPQEGINQDNLKLAR
-644 NVIESLQLAELDNFF
+644 DVIESLQLAELDNFF

-667 QELDPVVDKKDQQ
+667 QELDPVVDKKDQR

-704 RHYKTAIRQDNVEN
+704 RHYKTVIAQNDVEN
-718 IIAELRKNLLNVTAT
+718 TIAELRKNLLNVTAT
-733 VRVQQQSQQIYDWL
+733 ARVQQQSQQIYDWL
-747 IRPVSAELAKSEIK
+747 IRPAQTELVNSGIK

-769 ELRNIPMGVL
+769 GLRNIPMAVL
-779 YDKQQE
+779 YDKQQK
-785 KYLVEQYAIALTPG
+785 KYLLEKYAIALTPG

-805 KPLRQIQL
+805 KPLRQVQL

-827 GREFSELQNVPR
+827 GKEFPKLENVPR

-854 LNQQFTE
+854 LNQEFTQ

-870 VPFSVVHLAT
+870 IPFTVVHLAT
-880 HGQFSSDAEKTFI
+880 HGEFSSDAEKTFI
-893 LTWNKLVKVKEFDN
+893 LTWDKLVKVKEFDN
-907 LLRVSDKNRSNGIEL
+907 LLRVSDKNRFSGIEL

-954 ATLWSIDDRSTSD
+954 ATLWSIDDRSTAD
-967 VMSEFYRQLKAG
+967 VMSEFYRELKAG
-979 VNKAEALQRAQLAVF
+979 VNKAEALQVAQLAVF

>member
-1 MQWLNHF
+1 MRWQNYF

-20 LSPVLAKHIAV
+20 LSPVLAKPPAV
-31 YSAMQNLIEQGEW
+31 YSAMQNLTEQREW
-44 GEQGTRQNR
+44 EKQGSSQSRK
-53 ELVNAE
+53 LVNAE
-59 SSISHFRLHQWTQTL
+59 S
-74 PSPTLYSLLS
+74 PTFYSLLP
-84 LKSSPSETES
+84 LKSGPSQTAS
-94 VVEQGKILYDTEQFT
+94 VVEQGKRLYDMGQFT

-119 AVFRASRDGLR
+119 AEFKSSRDGLQ
-130 EAITLSNL
+130 EAMTLSNL
-138 CLAYQQLGLWAE
+138 SLAYQQLGLWAE

-158 LKLLQSRENTGISE
+158 LKLLQSQENTGTSG

-179 QTLDVQGQLQLA
+179 QALDVQGQLQLA

-203 KAADIYQQIGDRVTL
+203 KAANIYQQIGDRARL

-258 ATALRSL
+258 ATGLRSL

-318 LQYYQQAAAVSVSSI
+318 LQYYQEAAAVSVSSI
-333 TRIQAH
+333 TRIQAN
-339 LNLLSLLLEEKEV
+339 LNLLSLLLEKK
-352 QRGRRQEAGGR
+352 Q
-363 RSNSAGVESP
+363 
-373 SELKPLNGSSVGVFN
+373 
-388 PCSLWSRQETASA
+388 
-401 AVASPRA
+401 
-408 SGSFPP
+408 
-414 ASCPLPPAFID
+414 D
-425 KNNLQDALALS
+425 QDALALS
-436 SQIQLEISNLPPSRA
+436 SQIQSEISNLPPSRT
-451 SVYTGIKFAQTLA
+451 SVYTRIKFAQNLTQ
-464 ELKQKTTSDTPSW
+464 LKEKASIDTSSW
-477 LDIAQQLSNAIKQ
+477 LNIAQQLSTAIKQ

-505 TLGELYEKTGQ
+505 SLGELYEKTGQ
-516 FSEAQDLTEKS
+516 FSDAQELTEKA

-558 SAIASYNVA
+558 GAIASYNVA
-567 YNTLQSL
+567 YKTLQSL
-574 RSDLVTMNPDVQFS
+574 RGDLVAMNPDVQFS
-588 FRENVEPVY
+588 FRENIEPVY

-606 STVGVGAASGKKA
+606 SPQGNSASVPFEKLDQRDASLLKA
-619 EQSSSSTVPL
+619 NVNASL
-629 SLQESINQDDLKLAR
+629 SRSPQEGINQDNLKLAR
-644 NVIESLQLAELDNFF
+644 DVIESLQLAELDNFF

-667 QELDPVVDKKDQQ
+667 QELDPVVDKKDQR

-704 RHYKTAIRQDNVEN
+704 RHYKTVIAQNDVEN
-718 IIAELRKNLLNVTAT
+718 TIAELRKNLLNVTAT
-733 VRVQQQSQQIYDWL
+733 ARVQQQSQQIYDWL
-747 IRPVSAELAKSEIK
+747 IRPAQTELVNSGIK

-769 ELRNIPMGVL
+769 GLRNIPMAVL
-779 YDKQQE
+779 YDKQQK
-785 KYLVEQYAIALTPG
+785 KYLLEKYAIALTPG

-805 KPLRQIQL
+805 KPLRQVQL

-827 GREFSELQNVPR
+827 GKEFPKLENVPR

-854 LNQQFTE
+854 LNQEFTQ

-870 VPFSVVHLAT
+870 IPFTVVHLAT
-880 HGQFSSDAEKTFI
+880 HGEFSSDAEKTFI
-893 LTWNKLVKVKEFDN
+893 LTWDKLVKVKEFDN
-907 LLRVSDKNRSNGIEL
+907 LLRVSDKNRFSGIEL

-954 ATLWSIDDRSTSD
+954 ATLWSIDDRSTAD
-967 VMSEFYRQLKAG
+967 VMSEFYRELKAG
-979 VNKAEALQRAQLAVF
+979 VNKAEALQVAQLAVF

>member
-1 MQWLNHF
+1 MKWLNHF
-8 FLALFTAFLCIA
+8 LLALFTAFLCTA
-20 LSPVLAKHIAV
+20 LSPVLAKHITV
-31 YSAMQNLIEQGEW
+31 YSVMQNSLEQGEW

-53 ELVNAE
+53 ELVNTE
-59 SSISHFRLHQWTQTL
+59 SSISHFRLHQWPQTP
-74 PSPTLYSLLS
+74 PSSTLYSLLS
-84 LKSSPSETES
+84 LKSGPSETES
-94 VVEQGKILYDTEQFT
+94 VVEQGKILYDTGQFT

-158 LKLLQSRENTGISE
+158 LKLLQSGENTGTSG

-179 QTLDVQGQLQLA
+179 QALDVQGQLQLA

-203 KAADIYQQIGDRVTL
+203 KAADIYQQIGDRATL

-305 GNTARAQQDTEAA
+305 GNTARAQQDTEVA

-339 LNLLSLLLEEKEV
+339 LNLLSLLLEEKE
-352 QRGRRQEAGGR
+352 
-363 RSNSAGVESP
+363 
-373 SELKPLNGSSVGVFN
+373 
-388 PCSLWSRQETASA
+388 
-401 AVASPRA
+401 
-408 SGSFPP
+408 
-414 ASCPLPPAFID
+414 D
-425 KNNLQDALALS
+425 KNNLQDGLALS
-436 SQIQLEISNLPPSRA
+436 SQIQLEISKLPPSRA
-451 SVYTGIKFAQTLA
+451 SVDTRIKFAQTLA

-477 LDIAQQLSNAIKQ
+477 LDIAQQLSKAIKQ
-490 AQNLQDRRAESYAMG
+490 AENLQDRRAESYAMG

-567 YNTLQSL
+567 YNTLRSL
-574 RSDLVTMNPDVQFS
+574 RGDLVTMNPDVQFS

-597 RELVELLLR
+597 RELVELLLH
-606 STVGVGAASGKKA
+606 STVRVGVVTERSRSAASGKEA
-619 EQSSSSTVPL
+619 EQISGSSIPL

-747 IRPVSAELAKSEIK
+747 IRPAQTELVKSGIK

-785 KYLVEQYAIALTPG
+785 KYLVEKYAIALTPG

-839 ELKEIKSEV
+839 ELKEIKSEI

-870 VPFSVVHLAT
+870 VSFSVVHLAT

-999 PYFWAPYVLVGNWL
+999 PFFWAPYVLVGNWL

>member
-1 MQWLNHF
+1 MRCPNHF
-8 FLALFTAFLCIA
+8 FLAVFTAFLCIA
-20 LSPVLAKHIAV
+20 LSPVLAKPPAV
-31 YSAMQNLIEQGEW
+31 YSDMQNLTEQGEW
-44 GEQGTRQNR
+44 GKQ
-53 ELVNAE
+53 E
-59 SSISHFRLHQWTQTL
+59 STER
-74 PSPTLYSLLS
+74 SPTFHSLLS
-84 LKSSPSETES
+84 LKNGPSQTAS
-94 VVEQGKILYDTEQFT
+94 VVEQGKILYDTGQFT
-109 EAVKVLQQAA
+109 EAVKLLQQAA
-119 AVFRASRDGLR
+119 TAFKTSKDGLQ
-130 EAITLSNL
+130 EAMTLSNL
-138 CLAYQQLGLWAE
+138 SLAYQQLGLWAE

-158 LKLLQSRENTGISE
+158 LKLLQSGENTGTSGE
-172 ERLQIIA
+172 QSQLIA
-179 QTLDVQGQLQLA
+179 QALDVQGQLQLA

-203 KAADIYQQIGDRVTL
+203 KAADIYQQIGDKARL
-218 TRNRINSA
+218 TRNQINSA
-226 QALQA
+226 QALQT

-258 ATALRSL
+258 ATGLRSL

-279 LVLGKSLAVAKRV
+279 LVLGNSLAVAKRL

-318 LQYYQQAAAVSVSSI
+318 LQYYQEAAAVSVSSI

-339 LNLLSLLLEEKEV
+339 LNLLSLLLEK
-352 QRGRRQEAGGR
+352 
-363 RSNSAGVESP
+363 
-373 SELKPLNGSSVGVFN
+373 K
-388 PCSLWSRQETASA
+388 
-401 AVASPRA
+401 
-408 SGSFPP
+408 
-414 ASCPLPPAFID
+414 
-425 KNNLQDALALS
+425 QDQNALALS
-436 SQIQLEISNLPPSRA
+436 SQIQSEISNLPPSRA
-451 SVYTGIKFAQTLA
+451 SVYTRIKFAENLTQ
-464 ELKQKTTSDTPSW
+464 LKEKISIDTPSW
-477 LDIAQQLSNAIKQ
+477 LNIAQQLSTAIEQ
-490 AQNLQDRRAESYAMG
+490 AQSLQDRRAESYAMG
-505 TLGELYEKTGQ
+505 SLGELYEKTGQ
-516 FSEAQDLTEKS
+516 FSDAQELTDKA

-534 NASDI
+534 DASDI

-558 SAIASYNVA
+558 GAIASYNVA

-574 RSDLVTMNPDVQFS
+574 RGDLVAINPDVQFS
-588 FRENVEPVY
+588 FRENIEPVY

-606 STVGVGAASGKKA
+606 SPQSTASVPFEKLDQQDASLLKA
-619 EQSSSSTVPL
+619 NTPRSPE
-629 SLQESINQDDLKLAR
+629 EGINQDNLKLAR

-667 QELDPVVDKKDQQ
+667 QELDPVVDKKDQR

-692 LDVILKLPNQDL
+692 LDVILKLPNQEL
-704 RHYKTAIRQDNVEN
+704 RHYKTAIAQNDVEKT
-718 IIAELRKNLLNVTAT
+718 IAELRKNLLDVTAT
-733 VRVQQQSQQIYDWL
+733 GRVQQQSQQIYNWL
-747 IRPVSAELAKSEIK
+747 IRPAQTELVNSGIK

-769 ELRNIPMGVL
+769 ELRNIPMAVL
-779 YDKQQE
+779 YDKQQK
-785 KYLVEQYAIALTPG
+785 KYLIEKYAIALTPG

-805 KPLRQIQL
+805 KPLRQVQL

-827 GREFSELQNVPR
+827 GKEFPQLENVPR

-854 LNQQFTE
+854 LNQQFTQ

-870 VPFSVVHLAT
+870 VAFSVVHLAT
-880 HGQFSSDAEKTFI
+880 HGEFSSDAEKTFI
-893 LTWNKLVKVKEFDN
+893 LTWDKLVKVKEFDN
-907 LLRVSDKNRSNGIEL
+907 LLRVSDKDRFSGIEL

-954 ATLWSIDDRSTSD
+954 ATLWSIDDRSTAD

-979 VNKAEALQRAQLAVF
+979 VNKAQALQRAQLGVF